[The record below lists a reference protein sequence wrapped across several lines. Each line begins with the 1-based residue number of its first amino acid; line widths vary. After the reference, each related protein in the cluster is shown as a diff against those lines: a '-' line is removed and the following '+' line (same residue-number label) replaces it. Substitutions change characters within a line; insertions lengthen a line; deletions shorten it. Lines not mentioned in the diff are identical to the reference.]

1 MEEGKS
7 TILRIQEE
15 TKLSKNANR
24 KVENGV
30 ILLRKKKIEENLE

>member
-7 TILRIQEE
+7 SSLTIQEE
-15 TKLSKNANR
+15 TKLSKNANC

-30 ILLRKKKIEENLE
+30 ILLRKKKIWENLE